1 MKSHEEFME
10 DVKHFLSLPSKT
22 SRALAP
28 ESQED
33 YNIYANYTEGEE
45 NE

>member
-1 MKSHEEFME
+1 MKPHNEFME
-10 DVKHFLSLPSKT
+10 EVAGASSLPVQT

-33 YNIYANYTEGEE
+33 FAVYTAGDEDGK
-45 NE
+45 